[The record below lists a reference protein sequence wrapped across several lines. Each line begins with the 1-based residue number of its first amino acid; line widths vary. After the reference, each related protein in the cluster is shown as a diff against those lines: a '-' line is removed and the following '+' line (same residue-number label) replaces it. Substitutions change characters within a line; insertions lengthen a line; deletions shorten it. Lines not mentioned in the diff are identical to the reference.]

1 MSRHVIVCTNDQT
14 LVEAVSS
21 ALETPPRI
29 TVSDSGL
36 QVLAAVDVVH
46 ADLLVLDLETPGL
59 NPLLL
64 TSAIRALAAALPIL
78 AVSGRAPEDG
88 RALSHKG
95 VSFLSLP
102 ADRRAWRQAIAAAIQ
117 EHGLGAEASRF
128 DLHAGAGAR

>member
-64 TSAIRALAAALPIL
+64 TSAICALAPALPIL
-78 AVSGRAPEDG
+78 AVSGRAPDDG

-95 VSFLSLP
+95 VSCLSLP
-102 ADRRAWRQAIAAAIQ
+102 ADRRAWREAIAAAIQ
-117 EHGLGAEASRF
+117 EQGFGAKAGRF